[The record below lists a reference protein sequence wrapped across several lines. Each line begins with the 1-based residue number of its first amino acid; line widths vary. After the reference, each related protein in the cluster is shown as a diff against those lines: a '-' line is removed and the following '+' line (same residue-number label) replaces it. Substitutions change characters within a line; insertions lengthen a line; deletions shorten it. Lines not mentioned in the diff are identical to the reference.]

1 MYSIY
6 EIIRL
11 IGWMFLYF
19 LSFFILIKFGIVS
32 FYKTVV
38 NKKDKLKMKV
48 EKKWRFRGVV
58 TCSIIVGIVSI
69 FPFEGSFMTF
79 DNIESALKYSDSKF
93 NMKNYYIID
102 ADDCYFVH
110 NKKGFDHTAYKYN
123 DRVGLLNYDRVL
135 YPYRAVFYSVND
147 GSNSILC
154 DATYNRQ
161 ADKTCYIHD
170 ISFLKNEAKEYN
182 ITLDGEKFQRIDYK
196 EGVSAVYQ
204 IVTNGYFKKPL
215 TITVNDAPLTMDFLF
230 KLPFD

>member
-1 MYSIY
+1 MLSIA
-6 EIIRL
+6 EITRWIAWL
-11 IGWMFLYF
+11 FLYV
-19 LSFFILIKFGIVS
+19 LVIFILVRFKIVS
-32 FYKTVV
+32 CYKTVV

-48 EKKWRFRGVV
+48 ENKWLFSLIVF
-58 TCSIIVGIVSI
+58 CSILVVLVSTY
-69 FPFEGSFMTF
+69 PFEGYFLTF
-79 DNIESALKYSDSKF
+79 DNIESALKYSDNEF
-93 NMKNYYIID
+93 DLKNYYIID

-161 ADKTCYIHD
+161 ADKTCYILD